1 MFDDLP
7 LFRSADPITSVL
19 GAGEVKPR
27 RRSQAML
34 LLAEYLHGGM
44 TDEEAGMA
52 SGLALKPKCCYW
64 FVVVKIKAHL
74 QPPSLQ
80 GALPLLRPSCEP
92 WSNAPLP
99 QQSLVT
105 GDDAQTQTVSR
116 LSWLTCCLGL
126 RVHPR

>member
-64 FVVVKIKAHL
+64 KRC
-74 QPPSLQ
+74 SE
-80 GALPLLRPSCEP
+80 LRAMGLIIP
-92 WSNAPLP
+92 
-99 QQSLVT
+99 T
-105 GDDAQTQTVSR
+105 GKTR
-116 LSWLTCCLGL
+116 LSTAGSAMQVCEITEEGEKAL
-126 RVHPR
+126 R

>member
-1 MFDDLP
+1 MLDLCLHIRKNVYTGDQAPPNKGDIMFDDLP

-64 FVVVKIKAHL
+64 KRC
-74 QPPSLQ
+74 SE
-80 GALPLLRPSCEP
+80 LRAMGLIIP
-92 WSNAPLP
+92 
-99 QQSLVT
+99 T
-105 GDDAQTQTVSR
+105 GETR
-116 LSWLTCCLGL
+116 LSSAGSAMQVCEITEEGEKAL
-126 RVHPR
+126 R

>member
-1 MFDDLP
+1 MLDLCKHNGQNVYTGDQAPPNKGEIMFDDLP

-34 LLAEYLHGGM
+34 LLAEYLKGRM

-64 FVVVKIKAHL
+64 KRC
-74 QPPSLQ
+74 SE
-80 GALPLLRPSCEP
+80 LRAMGLIIP
-92 WSNAPLP
+92 
-99 QQSLVT
+99 T
-105 GDDAQTQTVSR
+105 GETR
-116 LSWLTCCLGL
+116 LSSAGSAMQVCEITEEGEKAL
-126 RVHPR
+126 R